1 MSVREQALHFSCAGE
16 ALLGVVSSPAAP
28 VASSGVGVLIVV
40 GGPQYRAGSHRQFV
54 LLARALAAQGH
65 ACLRFD
71 YRGMGDSSGDAR
83 DFEGVDAD
91 IDAAIVALRAHSPA
105 VQRIVL
111 WGLCDGASAILLYL
125 RSRADRIDVHGL
137 CLVNPWVRSVET
149 LARARVKHYYR
160 ERLMQRS
167 FWLKLL
173 RGGVATEAVGGLL
186 ANLRQA
192 RAAPAAT
199 AGQEQLPFPM
209 AMAQA
214 WKSFDGPVLL
224 LLSGQDLTAK
234 EFIDTAATAP
244 AWAGVLN
251 GPNITREDLPL
262 ADHTFS
268 EDAHRRQ
275 LEQICLDWL
284 RSHALTEHARKRP
297 S

>member
-1 MSVREQALHFSCAGE
+1 MSVREQALHFSCAGD
-16 ALLGVVSSPAAP
+16 ALLGIVSSPAAP
-28 VASSGVGVLIVV
+28 MASSGVGVLIVV

-54 LLARALAAQGH
+54 LLARALSAQGH
-65 ACLRFD
+65 VCLRFD
-71 YRGMGDSSGDAR
+71 YRGMGDSAGAAR
-83 DFEGVDAD
+83 DFEAVEAD
-91 IDAAIVALRAHSPA
+91 IGAAIAALRSHSPA

-111 WGLCDGASAILLYL
+111 WGLCDGASASLLYL
-125 RSRADRIDVHGL
+125 RSRAAQADVHGL

-173 RGGVATEAVGGLL
+173 RGGVATEAVRGLL

-192 RAAPAAT
+192 SAAPAAT
-199 AGQEQLPFPM
+199 DGQEQLPFPK

-224 LLSGQDLTAK
+224 LLSGKDLTAK
-234 EFIDTAATAP
+234 EFIDTATTAP

-251 GPNITREDLPL
+251 GPNISREDLPQ

-268 EDAHRRQ
+268 EDTQRRQ
-275 LEQICLDWL
+275 LEQICIDWL
-284 RSHALTEHARKRP
+284 RSHALIAHARKRP